1 MERTSPGQEGW
12 CSGLLCGLG
21 NVWGRARPPG
31 QQLVGSLCLLYM
43 GWKGEGEEGFDF
55 SFPLLPHR
63 RASWLM
69 ESRFLSAHVE
79 LEGGCGGH
87 PPRRSRPR
95 KPTSSCLCQWGA
107 KDQSQTKG
115 RFGGDASRM
124 SSPGRDRRGPGRIK
138 IGSKPEKGNDSREQ
152 ASTSQRDEAADG
164 EGFSCVYGS
173 SVAARRSF
181 PGSQGLRERGKEAH
195 RISGAPPARTVRPK
209 GRPDEHWAV
218 AEPEGEKRGSS
229 PGRSHGRRG
238 ARQPAGCSDCQ
249 QTEPCCGSRRSP
261 FPCPDASSF
270 HLPW

>member
-1 MERTSPGQEGW
+1 MCGAERGHPGSSSWAASACFTWAGRE
-12 CSGLLCGLG
+12 
-21 NVWGRARPPG
+21 RAR
-31 QQLVGSLCLLYM
+31 
-43 GWKGEGEEGFDF
+43 KGLILF
-55 SFPLLPHR
+55 SS
-63 RASWLM
+63 ASPQESISAD

-95 KPTSSCLCQWGA
+95 KPRSSCSCQWGA

-181 PGSQGLRERGKEAH
+181 PGSQGLRERG
-195 RISGAPPARTVRPK
+195 
-209 GRPDEHWAV
+209 
-218 AEPEGEKRGSS
+218 EGGSS
-229 PGRSHGRRG
+229 
-238 ARQPAGCSDCQ
+238 
-249 QTEPCCGSRRSP
+249 
-261 FPCPDASSF
+261 
-270 HLPW
+270 HL